1 LLSSL
6 VIAVVDDDEAVR
18 EALRELLQVLSI
30 SCRTF
35 DRAEAFL
42 AAYRPGE
49 FDCLITDLRM
59 PGMGGLE
66 LQQKL
71 RALGSSIPVIIVTS
85 VSDPLFRS
93 RTMEEGAFAC
103 LTKPVTA
110 DVLLHHLTAAL
121 AVGKNSGETS
131 DDKKRD

>member
-1 LLSSL
+1 MPNSP

-18 EALRELLQVLSI
+18 EALHELLHVLSI
-30 SCRTF
+30 TCRTF

-42 AAYRPGE
+42 AAYTPGE
-49 FDCLITDLRM
+49 FGCLITDLHM

-85 VSDPLFRS
+85 VSDPPSRS
-93 RTMEEGAFAC
+93 RALAEGAFAC
-103 LTKPVTA
+103 LTKPVSA
-110 DVLLHHLTAAL
+110 DVLFHHLTAAL
-121 AVGKNSGETS
+121 AVGKNSGETN
-131 DDKKRD
+131 DGK

>member
-1 LLSSL
+1 MPSSP
-6 VIAVVDDDEAVR
+6 VIAVVDDDAAVR
-18 EALRELLQVLSI
+18 QALCELLQVLSML
-30 SCRTF
+30 CRTF

-42 AAYRPGE
+42 AAYTPGK

-85 VSDPLFRS
+85 DSDPLSRS
-93 RTMEEGAFAC
+93 RSMEEGAFAC
-103 LTKPVTA
+103 LTKPVSA
-110 DVLLHHLTAAL
+110 DILLHHLTAAL
-121 AVGKNSGETS
+121 ATGKNSGGTS
-131 DDKKRD
+131 DVRK

>member
-1 LLSSL
+1 
-6 VIAVVDDDEAVR
+6 VIAVVDDDAGMR
-18 EALRELLQVLSI
+18 QALGELLQVLSM

-35 DRAEAFL
+35 DRAGAFL
-42 AAYRPGE
+42 AAYTPGE

-85 VSDPLFRS
+85 LSDPLSRS
-93 RTMEEGAFAC
+93 CTMEEGAFAC
-103 LTKPVTA
+103 LTKPISA

-121 AVGKNSGETS
+121 AVGKNSGETG
-131 DDKKRD
+131 DDK